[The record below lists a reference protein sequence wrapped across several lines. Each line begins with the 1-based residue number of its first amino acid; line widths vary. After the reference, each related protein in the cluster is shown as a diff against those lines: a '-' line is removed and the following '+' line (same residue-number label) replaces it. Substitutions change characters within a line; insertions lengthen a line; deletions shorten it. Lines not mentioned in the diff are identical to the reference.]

1 MVTAQIKTLQDI
13 TEKRD
18 SVGYSPY
25 LWAMDMVPNIELE
38 VSLYM
43 LHSWCEQFLA
53 RLYLP
58 RGRTLDYQA
67 PFRGTRG
74 LKNQKKIYKLLS
86 PFVYS
91 LGPQLLLFTFSFH
104 AKKFKWVIGCLAS
117 YV

>member
-58 RGRTLDYQA
+58 RGQTLDY
-67 PFRGTRG
+67 RGPGPLPLPLRTRG
-74 LKNQKKIYKLLS
+74 LIPKKKNS
-86 PFVYS
+86 
-91 LGPQLLLFTFSFH
+91 
-104 AKKFKWVIGCLAS
+104 
-117 YV
+117 